1 MNYRLL
7 SGISLEA
14 ISIALFLVLALGIL
28 LFVCISRNSKA
39 TEFVQVNKQRTGRS
53 KRVLSILFAILSL
66 SLILGSSIAVSSV
79 QPTNVA
85 VTYSLS
91 DNVRTASTDANDL
104 SDSGW
109 SEADRTKTLS
119 INKIRNADS
128 NQIFALEGKI
138 ILDVEF
144 RFYNDKKNYYPLGL
158 LFIRFRQGG
167 NESVT
172 VRQIYRHDVENDP
185 SIYYYITV
193 VGNDSDE
200 KSDQYV
206 IQEYS
211 NTWVDDQWFD
221 IFKEFLDKNLA
232 AIIITLLVA
241 AAFWAIILGINM
253 AKAPDSATAGKF
265 KTRLWQL
272 FIGLFI
278 LIALIFFLY
287 WILGN
292 ISGIIEG
299 DAIQDLR
306 DGFNSSSFR
315 SFLNKIK

>member
-14 ISIALFLVLALGIL
+14 ISIALFLVLALGVL
-28 LFVCISRNSKA
+28 FFVCISRNSKA

-104 SDSGW
+104 PGSGW
-109 SEADRTKTLS
+109 PEADRTKTLS

-144 RFYNDKKNYYPLGL
+144 RFYNDKKNNYPLGL

-193 VGNDSDE
+193 SGNDSDE

-211 NTWVDDQWFD
+211 VTWVDNQWFD
-221 IFKEFLDKNLA
+221 IFKSFLDDNLV

-315 SFLNKIK
+315 TFLNKIK